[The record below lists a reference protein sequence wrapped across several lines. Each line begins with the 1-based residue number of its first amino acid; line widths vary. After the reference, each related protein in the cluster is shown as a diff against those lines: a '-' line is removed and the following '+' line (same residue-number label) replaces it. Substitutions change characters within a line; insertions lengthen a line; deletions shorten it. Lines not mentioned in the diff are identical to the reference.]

1 MSCHY
6 NRFRAFGLPRGSV
19 AIEFVIIA
27 AFILPV
33 LIFGIIDFGRL
44 INARQ
49 IVSEVSRVGGGLV
62 FWRADEYGYIDI
74 YGANSTKTE
83 NLFNLLEDAG
93 SPIFDD
99 NATKWKIIISKID
112 AAWQQG
118 ATPMIVAQVERGGL
132 NVNSAIGE
140 EGLPPN
146 QDALP
151 HIYSH
156 LEFDTG
162 NQAPDKS
169 ELGVVEVFYKYE
181 PITPLPNFIEG
192 ILKMDGNGTII
203 RNCKAFF

>member
-1 MSCHY
+1 M
-6 NRFRAFGLPRGSV
+6 PRGSV
-19 AIEFVIIA
+19 TVEFALIV

-44 INARQ
+44 INARE
-49 IVSEVSRVGGGLV
+49 IVSEVSRVGGGSVL
-62 FWRADEYGYIDI
+62 WRAEEYGYKDI
-74 YGANSTKTE
+74 EDTQEAI
-83 NLFNLLEDAG
+83 NLLNLLQDAG

-118 ATPMIVAQVERGGL
+118 ATPMIVAQCARGGL
-132 NVNSAIGE
+132 NINSAIGE
-140 EGLPPN
+140 EGQPPN

-192 ILKMDGNGTII
+192 ILQMDGGGVII
-203 RNCKAFF
+203 RSCKAFY

>member
-19 AIEFVIIA
+19 TVEFALIV

-44 INARQ
+44 INARE
-49 IVSEVSRVGGGLV
+49 IVSEVSRVGGGSVL
-62 FWRADEYGYIDI
+62 WRAEEYGYIDI
-74 YGANSTKTE
+74 EDAN
-83 NLFNLLEDAG
+83 NIQILLDLLEDAG

-99 NATKWKIIISKID
+99 NATKWKIIVSKIE
-112 AAWQQG
+112 APWQQG
-118 ATPMIVAQVERGGL
+118 ATPMIVAQCARGGL

-140 EGLPPN
+140 EGQPPN

-192 ILKMDGNGTII
+192 ILQMDGGGVII
-203 RNCKAFF
+203 RSCKAFY